1 MTHLHADLLAVLEA
15 VEIES
20 PSRYRV
26 LGVLRE
32 VPDRIADETGPV
44 ARPANLVRALA
55 NDLYDRLYI
64 RPVLANPRWVD
75 ELARRDFLAALSAA
89 NNARGAWESGWT
101 VRRIEPDGRVV
112 VAKEDGAAF
121 WADPAEVRGSGA
133 TLHTGDR
140 CRVWLSKELRALV
153 WGFYMAIGDSAS
165 DLDDEDPGPEGRFYW
180 HLTSDAAVPF
190 IEMATSLL
198 CASQIP
204 FRVKVPSHPSAYHR
218 ADAGVIY
225 FRRRDDPRIDPV
237 IARIHSAIAPKL
249 RGEVPLFTRRL
260 ATGLGMAE
268 SPNSKMSFGEHRC
281 RLVAHALWESFSRHE
296 GDLSSRTRSLA
307 AAFLKEDIDPLRPHL
322 GSGANSDF
330 ISRYVSV
337 EPPTDRQE
345 RVPLPSS
352 GERATVSVLDA
363 AAQIGRTLCR
373 TAYWSPDGRLCN
385 WIGRT
390 NSEVSAGDSSITPTA
405 AALGPTVYA
414 GTAGIALFL
423 SQLHVTVGNGAFRR
437 TAAGAIAH
445 AIRQF
450 ARTTLKAPISPLSFF
465 SGDLGAAYVAWR
477 TAAQLEQ
484 PELLLSSRSMID
496 RVIESASGPH
506 MLDVIGGNAGAI
518 PVLLAMGRDPGFEHC
533 RALAILLGEELC
545 RVDPFRSGVSGQG
558 WDRPPGLELDEFTPS
573 GFSHGAS
580 GLARALLELYAAT
593 GRAEFRDAARRS
605 FAYEDTLFDPAK
617 GNWADLRRPSG
628 MSNFDR
634 FWCNGAPGIALARLR
649 AATLDPE
656 RKEENITQAR
666 VAIETTQNAID
677 EGLSSTRTDT
687 SLCHGLSGLGEI
699 ILIAGELLDEP
710 SLHARSVSLAQ
721 TLIDRYSSSGDWPS
735 GVPSGGPNQS
745 LMLGLAGI
753 GYWLLRLHDPLEVPP
768 VLLFIP
774 T

>member
-20 PSRYRV
+20 PARYRV
-26 LGVLRE
+26 LGELRE
-32 VPDRIADETGPV
+32 VPQRAADETGPV
-44 ARPANLVRALA
+44 AEPASLVLALA

-64 RPVLANPRWVD
+64 RPDSANPRWVD

-101 VRRIEPDGRVV
+101 VRRFEPDGRVV

-121 WADPAEVRGSGA
+121 WADPAGVRGTDA
-133 TLHTGDR
+133 TLLTGDR

-153 WGFYMAIGDSAS
+153 WGFYMAIGGTES
-165 DLDDEDPGPEGRFYW
+165 DPDDEDPGPEGRFYW

-190 IEMATSLL
+190 IEMTTSLL
-198 CASQIP
+198 CASRIP

-225 FRRRDDPRIDPV
+225 FRRRDDLRIDPV
-237 IARIHSAIAPKL
+237 IARIHAAIAPKL
-249 RGEVPLFTRRL
+249 REEVPLFARRL

-281 RLVAHALWESFSRHE
+281 RLIAQALWESFSRHE
-296 GDLSSRTRSLA
+296 VDLSSRTRSLA

-322 GSGANSDF
+322 GSGAKSDY
-330 ISRYVSV
+330 ITRYVSV
-337 EPPTDRQE
+337 EPPADRQE
-345 RVPLPSS
+345 RVPLSSS
-352 GERATVSVLDA
+352 GKSETVSVLDA

-385 WIGRT
+385 WIGRA

-405 AALGPTVYA
+405 AALGPTVYS

-423 SQLHVTVGNGAFRR
+423 SQLKATTGDGEFRR

-445 AIRQF
+445 SIRQF

-465 SGDLGAAYVAWR
+465 SGDLGAAYAAWR
-477 TAAQLEQ
+477 TAAQLER
-484 PELLLSSRSMID
+484 PEFLLRSRSMID

-518 PVLLAMGRDPGFEHC
+518 SVLLAMGRDPGLERC
-533 RALAILLGEELC
+533 RALAIALGEELC
-545 RVDPFRSGVSGQG
+545 GVDPSSSGVSGRG
-558 WDRPPGLELDEFTPS
+558 WDHPPGLELDEFTPS
-573 GFSHGAS
+573 GLSHGAS
-580 GLARALLELYAAT
+580 GLALALLELYAAT
-593 GRAEFRDAARRS
+593 GRIEFRDAARRS
-605 FAYEDTLFDPAK
+605 FAYEDTLFEPAK

-628 MSNFDR
+628 INNFDR

-656 RKEENITQAR
+656 RKEGNITKAR
-666 VAIETTQNAID
+666 VAIATTLQAID
-677 EGLSSTRTDT
+677 ETLSTPRADT
-687 SLCHGLSGLGEI
+687 SLCHGLSGLGGI

-710 SLHARSVSLAQ
+710 PLRARSLALAQ

-735 GVPSGGPNQS
+735 GVPSGGPNPS

-753 GYWLLRLHDPLEVPP
+753 GYWLLRLHDPKSVPP
-768 VLLFIP
+768 ILLFIP